1 MHPIPGPRAFGT
13 GPTLKVACSTSDEW
27 NAQLGTPSMPDCCT
41 SVAQTSRAC
50 AASPCA
56 CNVSGEQAHMRT
68 DTLLLLSPER
78 QAAKAKYSLHA
89 ACSAKALVVLAHL
102 LHAKPTWVTG

>member
-1 MHPIPGPRAFGT
+1 
-13 GPTLKVACSTSDEW
+13 
-27 NAQLGTPSMPDCCT
+27 
-41 SVAQTSRAC
+41 
-50 AASPCA
+50 
-56 CNVSGEQAHMRT
+56 MRT